1 ERWSG
6 WSQETQRDFTNL
18 PEGDYRFRVLARNI
32 YGQISEE
39 STFAF
44 TILPPWYRTWWA
56 YLFYGLTAGAIV
68 GLTVRWGS
76 ARLRREKA
84 ELETIVKD
92 RTSQLERQAEQLK
105 EMDKAKSRLFANISH
120 EFRTPLTLIKGPVSE
135 LLKTGDGML
144 RPADVQMIDRNAD
157 RLMRL
162 VNQLLDLSKLDA
174 GNMAFEPQVG
184 DINQFLRSLAS
195 AFCSHAEQRSVTYQI
210 AIPAG
215 TRYVA
220 FDPDK
225 VEKIVYNLLSNAFK
239 FTPDHGLVTMK
250 AVHENEQLK
259 LTVIDSGRGIPTEM
273 LPNIFDRF
281 FQADNSETREQE
293 GTGIGLALT
302 KELAQLMGGSVSVQS
317 TPGLGSYF
325 TVTLPMPPAGPP
337 KEMLEAD
344 YSPAGADNTSGK
356 SREDIHSSDASV
368 AQEAPVI
375 LIVEDNADM
384 RNFIRAQL
392 GKEYKVFEANHGQT

>member
-1 ERWSG
+1 NDSLLYGGGLKSVEPDEVLSLPFRDNDLRFVFALPDYDLPKANQYQYFLDCFDERWSG

-56 YLFYGLTAGAIV
+56 YLFYGLTAAAIV
-68 GLTVRWGS
+68 GLTVRWRS

-162 VNQLLDLSKLDA
+162 V
-174 GNMAFEPQVG
+174 
-184 DINQFLRSLAS
+184 
-195 AFCSHAEQRSVTYQI
+195 
-210 AIPAG
+210 
-215 TRYVA
+215 
-220 FDPDK
+220 
-225 VEKIVYNLLSNAFK
+225 
-239 FTPDHGLVTMK
+239 
-250 AVHENEQLK
+250 
-259 LTVIDSGRGIPTEM
+259 
-273 LPNIFDRF
+273 
-281 FQADNSETREQE
+281 
-293 GTGIGLALT
+293 
-302 KELAQLMGGSVSVQS
+302 
-317 TPGLGSYF
+317 
-325 TVTLPMPPAGPP
+325 
-337 KEMLEAD
+337 
-344 YSPAGADNTSGK
+344 
-356 SREDIHSSDASV
+356 
-368 AQEAPVI
+368 
-375 LIVEDNADM
+375 
-384 RNFIRAQL
+384 
-392 GKEYKVFEANHGQT
+392 